1 MGMTNPSFGIVV
13 TYPDRKEEDTIMEIH
28 RQVQVNCTGNT
39 FLNYDGCKTSHHII
53 PDVFLNI
60 SCHNLKLLLK

>member
-1 MGMTNPSFGIVV
+1 MTNPSFGIVV

-28 RQVQVNCTGNT
+28 RQVQKSTVLATL
-39 FLNYDGCKTSHHII
+39 FLKLSDGCKTSHHII

-60 SCHNLKLLLK
+60 SVII